1 MKINID
7 VSISAPLI
15 IIPENTLNEDT
26 SQILLTTGDLKIT
39 SKPRNYSEID
49 FSNRKNSDIDE
60 NTYYDKFDIQI
71 SDISVS
77 LLPPERSSP
86 WNLIDKFN
94 INMQAFKSMI
104 PKDPQLT
111 TLKFKGEIQSLT
123 ARVSKMQ
130 YFILQQYSF
139 LKEEFK
145 EDIQVEYKPP
155 VFTDDLEDSEFFD
168 APDPYQ
174 DIVSENI
181 KYPYNK
187 EHLRVEFSVNSMNL
201 IIFDENDDNE
211 ILTLTAKDL
220 VIGASK
226 EEAKNVV
233 ALKLGYILLKD

>member
-1 MKINID
+1 
-7 VSISAPLI
+7 
-15 IIPENTLNEDT
+15 
-26 SQILLTTGDLKIT
+26 
-39 SKPRNYSEID
+39 
-49 FSNRKNSDIDE
+49 
-60 NTYYDKFDIQI
+60 
-71 SDISVS
+71 
-77 LLPPERSSP
+77 
-86 WNLIDKFN
+86 
-94 INMQAFKSMI
+94 MI